1 LVVKNFFRRKSNMGS
16 SQNCV
21 RGSSIPPPA
30 PMPMHDS
37 NSKLVFSSED
47 DDFFDAEDENSI
59 MEEEEEDEVEEEEEK
74 SIVQRIPEIQKG
86 IFF

>member
-1 LVVKNFFRRKSNMGS
+1 
-16 SQNCV
+16 
-21 RGSSIPPPA
+21 
-30 PMPMHDS
+30 
-37 NSKLVFSSED
+37 
-47 DDFFDAEDENSI
+47 

>member
-1 LVVKNFFRRKSNMGS
+1 MGE
-16 SQNCV
+16 
-21 RGSSIPPPA
+21 RGASI

-86 IFF
+86 IFFQKKSMLTAFENFKNNTTFS